1 MPRFRFSLRSFFLFL
16 FFACLIGSNL
26 FTAREVNRLNEKLSE
41 SHRTIEKL
49 QIQVGE
55 LVIIDPAK
63 LYAVAIPSYDTLT
76 WRWRL
81 HVPSQTKYGI
91 RLTTHEV
98 SENGIP
104 PNGESLSLPGG
115 DHEFTAA
122 VRKDR
127 NGEWAINMIFTQ
139 QTPTGAVGSS
149 QQNTLAVA
157 PDRLQ
162 WAAHESG
169 STSRQAGSN
178 GTESMTPGEPMVLL
192 RHRIMRGLD
201 GGSRST
207 VPEPCDGV
215 MIWIV
220 EEEQVP

>member
-16 FFACLIGSNL
+16 FVACLIGSNL
-26 FTAREVNRLNEKLSE
+26 FTAREVNRLNENLNEKNRL
-41 SHRTIEKL
+41 IENL
-49 QIQVGE
+49 QVQLGE
-55 LVIIDPAK
+55 LVITDPAK
-63 LYAVAIPSYDTLT
+63 LHAVAIPTYDSLT

-81 HVPSQTKYGI
+81 HVPNQTKYGI
-91 RLTTHEV
+91 RIATHEV
-98 SENGIP
+98 PENGIP

-115 DHEFTAA
+115 DHEFTATI
-122 VRKDR
+122 RKDR
-127 NGEWAINMIFTQ
+127 NGEWAMNMIFTQ
-139 QTPTGAVGSS
+139 RTPMGTVGSS
-149 QQNTLAVA
+149 QQNTLAMA
-157 PDRLQ
+157 PDQLQ
-162 WAAHESG
+162 WAAHESS

-215 MIWIV
+215 MIWIA
-220 EEEQVP
+220 EEKP